1 MAPSNEMLEGKNA
14 AVRRSA
20 NNKFFI
26 FVLVS
31 GILLFAAAAGALYF
45 VLRPQYLRIA
55 VGPAGSDDVK
65 LIQAMAQTF
74 ARERSHV
81 RLSPIVT
88 DGAIE
93 SISLMRQ
100 AKIDLAVARGDL
112 EMPADAQSVA
122 ILRKMLLCFG
132 PRSGR

>member
-1 MAPSNEMLEGKNA
+1 MWTSPPRGVEDNGARILLYHGKMKMAPSNEMAEGKNA

-26 FVLVS
+26 FVLIS

-88 DGAIE
+88 DG
-93 SISLMRQ
+93 
-100 AKIDLAVARGDL
+100 
-112 EMPADAQSVA
+112 
-122 ILRKMLLCFG
+122 
-132 PRSGR
+132 